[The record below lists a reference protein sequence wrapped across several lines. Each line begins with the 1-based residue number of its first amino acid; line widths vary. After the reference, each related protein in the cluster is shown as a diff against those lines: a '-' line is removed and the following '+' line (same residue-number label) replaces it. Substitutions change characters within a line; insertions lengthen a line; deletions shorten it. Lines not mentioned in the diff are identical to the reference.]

1 MKDRIYQ
8 GSWSK
13 QKQLLNIYSVLSLN
27 DNIHS
32 FHLDRLHNV
41 HSTVRGLKIHATY
54 FLS

>member
-13 QKQLLNIYSVLSLN
+13 QLLNIYSILSLN

-41 HSTVRGLKIHATY
+41 LSTVRGLKIHVTY

>member
-8 GSWSK
+8 GSWPK
-13 QKQLLNIYSVLSLN
+13 QFLNIYSILSLD